1 MGNVNSIQTLFLEEV
16 RKSLPSNR
24 SFVDELAEVLSISK
38 DSAYRRIR
46 GETVLSLDESKK
58 LCDYSGVSI
67 DALFT
72 PASKTVPFIDH
83 AAGTNLTLQEWLNSI
98 LRNLSAITDII
109 YAARD
114 IPIFHL
120 FRKPELAAFK
130 LFFWQKTVMSNPAYQ
145 KLNFDLSV
153 VSKEM
158 LLLGDRIWR
167 KYTTIPSMEI
177 WGAEAAHNT
186 LKQIQFYEDC
196 GFFAQRDQAARLCDE
211 LIELLATI
219 QTEASDARKTDGSS
233 FNLYHNEVLTT
244 DNLVFTR
251 TRDGQ
256 LTFLNYNG
264 TGLLVTRHHGFCDN
278 THQYLISLIKHST
291 LISGTAEKERIK
303 LFSRMTRS
311 LIDFKSSVQAPALST
326 RNLHDGRAI

>member
-1 MGNVNSIQTLFLEEV
+1 MGNANSIQTLFLEEV

-24 SFVDELAEVLSISK
+24 SFVDELAEALSISK

-46 GETVLSLDESKK
+46 GETVLSLDEAKK

-67 DALFT
+67 DTLFSPT
-72 PASKTVPFIDH
+72 SKTVPFIDH
-83 AAGTNLTLQEWLNSI
+83 AAGANLTLEQWLNSI
-98 LRNLSAITDII
+98 LKSLSAITDII

-130 LFFWQKTVMSNPAYQ
+130 LFFWQKTVMSNPAFLKQ
-145 KLNFDLSV
+145 AFDPDAV
-153 VSKEM
+153 PKEM
-158 LLLGDRIWR
+158 LLLGERIWR
-167 KYTTIPSMEI
+167 KYTTIPSIEI

-196 GFFAQRDQAARLCDE
+196 GFFAQRSQASRLCDE
-211 LIELLATI
+211 LVDLLATI
-219 QTEASDARKTDGSS
+219 QAEASDARKTDGST

-256 LTFLNYNG
+256 LTFINYNG
-264 TGLLVTRHHGFCDN
+264 TGLLATRHNGFCDN

-311 LIDFKSSVQAPALST
+311 LTDFRATVPAQPLSA
-326 RNLHDGRAI
+326 RVSHDGRAT